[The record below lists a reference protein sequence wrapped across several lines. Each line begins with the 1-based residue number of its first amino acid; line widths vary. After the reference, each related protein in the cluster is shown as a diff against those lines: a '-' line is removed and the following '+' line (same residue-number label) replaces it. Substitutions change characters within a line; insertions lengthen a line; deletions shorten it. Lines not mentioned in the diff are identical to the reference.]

1 MDVWLNEQPEKFP
14 FEPYEKL
21 LYIAG
26 TGPVLEGDM
35 AEEVCIIEVDPKYA
49 GKAKRYN
56 KKRMSIYDKIEGF
69 SYKIEMYITTEDT
82 PDLELKKQ
90 FEEWK
95 ERMKA
100 K

>member
-1 MDVWLNEQPEKFP
+1 
-14 FEPYEKL
+14 
-21 LYIAG
+21 
-26 TGPVLEGDM
+26 M

-49 GKAKRYN
+49 SKALRYN

-69 SYKIEMYITTEDT
+69 SCKIELYYATEDS
-82 PDLELKKQ
+82 PDPQLKKQ